1 MATRLDSLEENF
13 LNTIK
18 DNNLI
23 EKGDKIVVGVSG
35 GPDSITLL
43 YCLNKYKEKLGYEIV
58 VAHINHLIRKDS
70 TEDEQFVENVCK
82 EMKIKC
88 YIKRADIIKM
98 AEIEKRGEEETGRMV
113 RYAFFDE
120 IAQKESA
127 NKIAIAHN
135 MNDKVETVLM
145 NIIRGAGSLGLK
157 GIEPKRDNKYIR
169 PLIET
174 ERKDI
179 EEYCNINKLEP
190 KFDESNNDNTYTRN
204 KVRNILIPFIKKE
217 FNPNII
223 KGINNLSEIV
233 TEEQNYLEK
242 IVNNIYSQ
250 IKIEET
256 KEKVILDLKEFN
268 KQDTIIKKRILLLS
282 ISRIF
287 GTSKNIERI
296 HIEDIIKLCERNIGN
311 KYLTPNK
318 NVKVFVN
325 KGKII
330 ISHTY

>member
-1 MATRLDSLEENF
+1 MEENI
-13 LNTIK
+13 LKTIK
-18 DNNLI
+18 KYELI
-23 EKGDKIVVGVSG
+23 ESGDKVLIAVSG
-35 GPDSITLL
+35 GPDSMCLL
-43 YCLNKYKEKLGYEIV
+43 DVLNKLKAKLGIEIA
-58 VAHINHLIRKDS
+58 VAHVNHGIRKEAKDETQFIKEYCS
-70 TEDEQFVENVCK
+70 KYNIKIYVKYADVLSLAKED
-82 EMKIKC
+82 KIGLEEEGRKVR
-88 YIKRADIIKM
+88 YNFFN
-98 AEIEKRGEEETGRMV
+98 EVLEETG
-113 RYAFFDE
+113 F
-120 IAQKESA
+120 

-135 MNDKVETVLM
+135 MNDKAETVLM

-157 GIEPKRDNKYIR
+157 GIEAKRDNKYIR

-174 ERKDI
+174 ER
-179 EEYCNINKLEP
+179 CNIEKYCEENKLNP
-190 KFDESNNDNTYTRN
+190 KLDQSNNDNTYTRN

-242 IVNNIYSQ
+242 IVNNIYNK

-256 KEKVILDLKEFN
+256 NEKVVLSLKEFN
-268 KQDTIIKKRILLLS
+268 EQEDIIKKKILILS
-282 ISRIF
+282 IAKIF
-287 GTSKNIERI
+287 GTSKNIEKI
-296 HIEDIIKLCERNIGN
+296 HIEDIIKLCKRNIGN

>member
-1 MATRLDSLEENF
+1 
-13 LNTIK
+13 
-18 DNNLI
+18 
-23 EKGDKIVVGVSG
+23 
-35 GPDSITLL
+35 
-43 YCLNKYKEKLGYEIV
+43 
-58 VAHINHLIRKDS
+58 
-70 TEDEQFVENVCK
+70 
-82 EMKIKC
+82 
-88 YIKRADIIKM
+88 
-98 AEIEKRGEEETGRMV
+98 
-113 RYAFFDE
+113 
-120 IAQKESA
+120 
-127 NKIAIAHN
+127 

-282 ISRIF
+282 ITRIF